1 MAIQID
7 PASPA
12 LAVGTDTTTITT
24 ASFTRPVDGLLVAL
38 VAAVSESAPT
48 VSGGSFTWTRRV
60 QRAPGTDYAEI
71 WTAPVTGSGSVTVT
85 LGVELVEGAGASLG
99 ALKVVGITGQH
110 PTDPI
115 GNTGN
120 NTATTNTLNVTG
132 YTSSGVGSRGFLAA
146 LDSNG
151 LGSPTAGGGDTGY
164 PFSETVG
171 GFFEYSGLGMVK
183 ADNTAGSGTS
193 VTFNADAPGSSSAQ
207 WAWAA
212 LEILAAPVPPR
223 TVALRPTG
231 AAHRAASW

>member
-12 LAVGTDTTTITT
+12 LAVGANTTTITT

-38 VAAVSESAPT
+38 VAAVSESTPT

-60 QRAPGTDYAEI
+60 QRASGINYAEI

-85 LGVELVEGAGASLG
+85 LGVELVEGFDVGLG
-99 ALKVVGITGQH
+99 ALKVVGVTGQH
-110 PTDPI
+110 ATEPI

-132 YTSSGVGSRGFLAA
+132 YTSSGVGSRGFLVA

-164 PFSETVG
+164 PFSEDLG
-171 GFFEYSGLGMVK
+171 GFEYSGLGMVK

-193 VTFNADAPGSSSAQ
+193 VIFNADAPGSSSAQ

-212 LEILAAPVPPR
+212 LEILAAPASPR

-231 AAHRAASW
+231 AVHRAANW